1 MIMKKLK
8 IAKKVLSFMTCAAI
22 SAGVMA
28 AYPSFTDK
36 GEVQAAKTLQ
46 EIQEQRKANS
56 EKIAD
61 LESKINDIEGDKN
74 YEKQQQEYLNEQID
88 YIQENIDLLNA
99 ELNSISAD
107 IETTETN
114 ITLLDTDIVNQQTA
128 IDNNIELFKERLC
141 SMYINSNDSA
151 ATMVLG
157 STSFYDMMARVQMIN
172 RVAEYDDKLIND
184 ILNEIEALNQSK
196 SDLET
201 EKLNLTMKLEEQEKR
216 KEEKTDEIEQLN
228 VKMKDTQYEIERLAL
243 EQESLNADKEELEK
257 INKALDAE
265 EAEMVAAIERAQKAA
280 QEKYE
285 AEQRKKW
292 EEQQRLLQQQQE
304 ANNNNNGGGGVGGSD
319 NPGTVTPSTPN
330 QPTYI
335 PPSPSATGFTWPCPG
350 FSYISSPFGPRWGRN
365 HNGIDVGDGGIMGGA
380 AVASKD
386 GTVIFVSNNC
396 THNFAKNYSCG
407 CGGGYGNYIIISHD
421 GTYSTVYAH
430 LSYASVSVGEYVQQG
445 QVIGAIGSTGH
456 STGAHLHFEVR
467 ENGVAQNPMN
477 YVSP

>member
-1 MIMKKLK
+1 MKKLK
-8 IAKKVLSFMTCAAI
+8 IAKRVLSFMTCSAI
-22 SAGVMA
+22 SIGILA
-28 AYPSFTDK
+28 AYPLLTDK
-36 GEVQAAKTLQ
+36 SEVQAAKTLQ

-56 EKIAD
+56 EKIAA
-61 LESKINDIEGDKN
+61 LENKINDLEGDKN

-88 YIQENIDLLNA
+88 CIQENIDLLNA

-114 ITLLDTDIVNQQTA
+114 ITLLDADIVNQQTA
-128 IDNNIELFKERLC
+128 IDTNIELFKERLC
-141 SMYINSNDSA
+141 SMYMNSNDSA
-151 ATMVLG
+151 ASMVLG

-184 ILNEIEALNQSK
+184 ILNEIEALEQSK
-196 SDLET
+196 KDLES
-201 EKLNLTMKLEEQEKR
+201 EKLNLTMKLEDQEKR

-243 EQESLNADKEELEK
+243 EQESLNADKDELEEL
-257 INKALDAE
+257 NKALDAE
-265 EAEMVAAIERAQKAA
+265 EAEMVAAIERERKAA
-280 QEKYE
+280 QERYE
-285 AEQRKKW
+285 AEQRRKW
-292 EEQQRLLQQQQE
+292 EEQQKLLQQQQQ
-304 ANNNNNGGGGVGGSD
+304 ANNNNAGVGGGD
-319 NPGTVTPSTPN
+319 NPAPVTPSVPN
-330 QPTYI
+330 QPTYT
-335 PPSPSATGFTWPCPG
+335 PSAPSASGFTWPCPG

-380 AVASKD
+380 AVASKA
-386 GTVIFVSNNC
+386 GTVIYVANSC

-430 LSYASVSVGEYVQQG
+430 LSYASVSVGDYVEQN

-456 STGAHLHFEVR
+456 STGAHLHFEIR

-477 YVSP
+477 YVGP

>member
-1 MIMKKLK
+1 
-8 IAKKVLSFMTCAAI
+8 MTCAAI
-22 SAGVMA
+22 SVGVAA

-61 LESKINDIEGDKN
+61 LENQLKDIEGNKN
-74 YEKQQQEYLNEQID
+74 YEEQQQEYLNEQID

-99 ELNSISAD
+99 ELASIGED

-114 ITLLDTDIVNQQTA
+114 ITILDADIVNQQTA
-128 IDNNIELFKERLC
+128 IDNNIKLFKERLR
-141 SMYINSNDSA
+141 SMYINGNDSA
-151 ATMVLG
+151 ASVVLG
-157 STSFYDMMARVQMIN
+157 SASFYDMMARVQMLN
-172 RVAEYDDKLIND
+172 RVAEYDDQLIND
-184 ILNEIEALNQSK
+184 ILNEIEALEQSK

-216 KEEKTDEIEQLN
+216 KEEKNAELEQLN
-228 VKMKDTQYEIERLAL
+228 VKMKDTKYEIERLAM
-243 EQESLNADKEELEK
+243 EQEALNADKEELEEL
-257 INKALDAE
+257 NESLDKE
-265 EAEMVAAIERAQKAA
+265 EAEMLAAIKRAQEEA
-280 QEKYE
+280 QKKYE
-285 AEQRKKW
+285 AEQRRKW
-292 EEQQRLLQQQQE
+292 EEQQKLLQQQQQQQQQ
-304 ANNNNNGGGGVGGSD
+304 AAADNNNNNNENTGGGD
-319 NPGTVTPSTPN
+319 TIAPVTPS
-330 QPTYI
+330 QPTFTV
-335 PPSPSATGFTWPCPG
+335 PAPSSSGFTWPCPG

-380 AVASKD
+380 AVASKS
-386 GTVIFVSNNC
+386 GTVIFVANSC
-396 THNFAKNYSCG
+396 THNFAKNYNCG

-430 LSYASVSVGEYVQQG
+430 LSYASVSVGEYVEQG

>member
-88 YIQENIDLLNA
+88 CIQENIDLLNA

-114 ITLLDTDIVNQQTA
+114 ITLLDADIVNQQTA

-243 EQESLNADKEELEK
+243 EQESLNADKEELEEL
-257 INKALDAE
+257 NKALDAE
-265 EAEMVAAIERAQKAA
+265 EAEIQAAIERAAKAA
-280 QEKYE
+280 QERAE
-285 AEQRKKW
+285 AEQKKKW
-292 EEQQRLLQQQQE
+292 EEQQKLLQQQQQ
-304 ANNNNNGGGGVGGSD
+304 ANNNNAGVGGSD
-319 NPGTVTPSTPN
+319 NPNTATPSTPSE
-330 QPTYI
+330 PTFI
-335 PPSPSATGFTWPCPG
+335 PSAPSASGFAWPCPG

-380 AVASKD
+380 AVASKS

-430 LSYASVSVGEYVQQG
+430 LSYASVSVGDYVEQG

>member
-56 EKIAD
+56 EKIAA

-88 YIQENIDLLNA
+88 CIQENIDLLNA

-107 IETTETN
+107 IETIETN
-114 ITLLDTDIVNQQTA
+114 ITLLDADIVNQQTA

-196 SDLET
+196 SDLES

-216 KEEKTDEIEQLN
+216 KEEKTAEIEQLN
-228 VKMKDTQYEIERLAL
+228 EKMKDTQYEIERLAL
-243 EQESLNADKEELEK
+243 EQESLNADKEELEEL
-257 INKALDAE
+257 NKALDQE
-265 EAEMVAAIERAQKAA
+265 EEEMRAAIKRAQEAA
-280 QEKYE
+280 QAKYE

-292 EEQQRLLQQQQE
+292 EEQQKLLQQQQQ
-304 ANNNNNGGGGVGGSD
+304 AANNNNNNNGGD
-319 NPGTVTPSTPN
+319 TTVPTTPD
-330 QPTYI
+330 QPTFI
-335 PPSPSATGFTWPCPG
+335 PPAPSASGFSWPCPG
-350 FSYISSPFGPRWGRN
+350 FSYISSSFGPRWGRN

-380 AVASKD
+380 AVASKS

-430 LSYASVSVGEYVQQG
+430 LSYASVSVGDYVEQG